1 MSYEISTPI
10 FEGPLELL
18 LHLIEKN
25 ELDVTKVALAKVT
38 DEFLAQ
44 VNVMRE
50 KMQIEV
56 VADFLAVAARLLWIK
71 SRALLPKPPESAK
84 LARDEED
91 VGDELVRQLRAYR
104 QYKEAAQWL
113 RERDVAGLRAYIHV
127 GGPPRP
133 QHVTIDLSNLT
144 LDALRATAEAVL
156 YPVEGPRPQEAIQRP
171 RISVVHQIRLIRQ
184 HLIRWAELSTH
195 TVAVTYRKLLSQKP
209 TRVEAVVT
217 LQAILELIKQRAIQA
232 QQSQRFGDIVIE
244 ALIPPEEIPDPPTPA
259 EGT

>member
-56 VADFLAVAARLLWIK
+56 VADFLAIAARLLWIK
-71 SRALLPKPPESAK
+71 SRALLPKPPESAR
-84 LARDEED
+84 LARDEDD

-127 GGPPRP
+127 GMAPRP
-133 QHVTIDLSNLT
+133 QHVTIDLSGLT

-156 YPVEGPRPQEAIQRP
+156 FPVEGPRPQEAIQRP

-184 HLIRWAELSTH
+184 RLIRWAESSTRA
-195 TVAVTYRKLLSQKP
+195 VAVTYRKLLSQKP

-232 QQSQRFGDIVIE
+232 QQTERFGDIVIE
-244 ALIPPEEIPDPPTPA
+244 ALVPPEEIKEPA
-259 EGT
+259 VQNAE